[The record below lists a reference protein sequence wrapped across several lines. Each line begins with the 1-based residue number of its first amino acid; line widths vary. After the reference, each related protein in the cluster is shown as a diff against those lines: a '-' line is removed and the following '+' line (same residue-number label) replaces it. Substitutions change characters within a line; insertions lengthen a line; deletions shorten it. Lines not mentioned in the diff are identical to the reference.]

1 MKHVYT
7 NFISNYNISD
17 EKEDCTILIYKNEK
31 LFAKKHSCGYDEGHI
46 MYDKFVGA
54 CHKLDIY
61 DVDY

>member
-1 MKHVYT
+1 MKSY
-7 NFISNYNISD
+7 SR
-17 EKEDCTILIYKNEK
+17 
-31 LFAKKHSCGYDEGHI
+31 KKHSCGYDEGHI